1 MLWWGMLITILIAMV
16 DYRLHWLAIV
26 MMLGIIAD
34 MIQEAVHERD

>member
-1 MLWWGMLITILIAMV
+1 MLWWGMLITLLISLV

-34 MIQEAVHERD
+34 MIQEAVNK